1 MIEFNKVCFNFEDE
15 ILLDSFSKVIQTGKK
30 VAITGA
36 SGSGKTT
43 LLNLLLGFLIPSSG
57 KIFFDEIEL
66 KAENINKIRQKIS
79 YLPQDFN
86 VPFDSV
92 KNMFM
97 SVFNLKTN
105 SKLIPTTSEISE
117 IFNSLGLENQIIDK
131 KLDEISGGQKQRVL
145 LSSILLLKKDFIFL
159 DEPTSA
165 LDENSTKLL
174 IKQLQLMKNTTVIAA
189 THDKFFVDSANF
201 VIDL

>member
-57 KIFFDEIEL
+57 KIFYDEIEL

-174 IKQLQLMKNTTVIAA
+174 IKQLHLLKNTTVIAA
-189 THDKFFVDSANF
+189 THDKFFVDSADF